1 MVLCLVPNQAK
12 TMKIYYVNTNPQ
24 PNGDHEVHAQYCT
37 FIPNFINRK
46 YLGDFVSCDGAGKR
60 QKNHILNRMAA
71 KRAAILVTPLKITL

>member
-24 PNGDHEVHAQYCT
+24 PNGDHEVHAQDCT

-46 YLGDFVSCDGAGKR
+46 YLGDFVSCDGAVK
-60 QKNHILNRMAA
+60 KA
-71 KRAAILVTPLKITL
+71 KESHPQSNGCKTCCNSCHTS